1 MTSKSANRAEIT
13 TAAQA
18 SALLG
23 VARDAP
29 LDVVRAA
36 FRRAAKAA
44 HPDRGG
50 EPEEFRRV
58 LDAYRLLSAKA
69 PAASRAAPPPP
80 PKAHPEP
87 AAEPPAAK
95 ARPGPNPVL
104 RISVAE
110 AFLGAAKTVRLA
122 DGRRGK
128 VKLPPGIRSGD
139 IARFGPQEDQRI
151 AVSIA
156 PEPGAEVRGDDL
168 WLTVAV
174 SEEFIK
180 SGGRMEVTTPFG
192 KRSLWISRSSASRGL
207 FRAPG
212 EGLPATE
219 TRPRGH
225 LYLRLSLDPALADT
239 PAKSLLRRFAAAWA
253 A

>member
-1 MTSKSANRAEIT
+1 MTTSSAEQADIK
-13 TAAQA
+13 TAQQA
-18 SALLG
+18 RALLA
-23 VARDAP
+23 VAADAAP
-29 LDVVRAA
+29 ETVRAA

-50 EPEEFRRV
+50 DPAEFRRV
-58 LDAYRLLSAKA
+58 LDAYRVLSALPQSKA
-69 PAASRAAPPPP
+69 
-80 PKAHPEP
+80 
-87 AAEPPAAK
+87 AAEPSPEPVRAS
-95 ARPGPNPVL
+95 PGPVL

-122 DGRRGK
+122 DGRQGK
-128 VKLPPGIRSGD
+128 VKLPPGLRSGD
-139 IARFGPQEDQRI
+139 IARFGAKADQRI
-151 AVSIA
+151 AVSIM

-168 WLTVAV
+168 WMTAPV
-174 SEEFIK
+174 SEAFLK
-180 SGGRMEVTTPFG
+180 SGGRLEVTTPLG
-192 KRSLWISRSSASRGL
+192 RRSLWISRSSASRGL

-225 LYLRLSLDPALADT
+225 LYLRLKVDPALADT
-239 PAKSLLRRFAAAWA
+239 PAKSLIRRFAASWA

>member
-1 MTSKSANRAEIT
+1 MTKTNADTAEIT
-13 TAAQA
+13 TAAEA
-18 SALLG
+18 RALLA
-23 VARDAP
+23 VLPDAAP
-29 LDVVRAA
+29 DVVRAA

-50 EPEEFRRV
+50 DPAEFRRV

-69 PAASRAAPPPP
+69 PGAPQSPRQTEAPQ
-80 PKAHPEP
+80 
-87 AAEPPAAK
+87 
-95 ARPGPNPVL
+95 ARQAQNPTL

-110 AFLGAAKTVRLA
+110 AFLGAAKIVRLP
-122 DGRRGK
+122 DGRERTA
-128 VKLPPGIRSGD
+128 KLPPGLRSGD
-139 IARFGPQEDQRI
+139 FVRIGAHTI

-168 WLTVAV
+168 WLTAPV
-174 SEEFIK
+174 SEAFLK
-180 SGGRMEVTTPFG
+180 SGGRLDVSTPFG
-192 KRSLWISRSSASRGL
+192 RRSLWISRSSASRGL

-212 EGLPATE
+212 EGLPATD

-225 LYLRLSLDPALADT
+225 LYLRLKPDPALADT
-239 PAKSLLRRFAAAWA
+239 RAKSLLRRFAAAWA

>member
-1 MTSKSANRAEIT
+1 MTKTDADRAEIV

-18 SALLG
+18 SAILA
-23 VARDAP
+23 VAPDAAP
-29 LDVVRAA
+29 DVVRAA

-50 EPEEFRRV
+50 DPAEFRRV

-69 PAASRAAPPPP
+69 PGAPQP
-80 PKAHPEP
+80 ARQPEP
-87 AAEPPAAK
+87 PQ
-95 ARPGPNPVL
+95 ARPAPSPAL

-110 AFLGAAKTVRLA
+110 AFLGAAKTVRLP
-122 DGRRGK
+122 DGREGK
-128 VKLPPGIRSGD
+128 AKLPPGLRSGD
-139 IARFGPQEDQRI
+139 FVGFGPHSI

-156 PEPGAEVRGDDL
+156 PEPGAEVLGDDL
-168 WLTVAV
+168 WLTVPV
-174 SEEFIK
+174 SEAFLK
-180 SGGRMEVTTPFG
+180 SGGRLEVSTPFG
-192 KRSLWISRSSASRGL
+192 RRSLWISRSSAARGL

-212 EGLPATE
+212 EGLPATD

-225 LYLRLSLDPALADT
+225 LYLRLNADAALADT
-239 PAKSLLRRFAAAWA
+239 PAKSLLRRFAASWA